1 MAYNKTNWLDRSV
14 QYPQRFT
21 RTTDGTYDTLVPAP
35 GTVTQSGT
43 PLTAAS
49 LNNLETQYD
58 QAMYD
63 IKYILFAGMTGMNGW
78 NNYGSPYNLLQY
90 GKDSMGYVV
99 IRGLVQGG
107 SANTQI
113 TVLPSGYRPA
123 NTYSFPVVTANG
135 FSRIDVKND
144 GSVLL
149 NGSFSLFLFLDGIR
163 FYAER

>member
-43 PLTAAS
+43 PLTAAA

-90 GKDSMGYVV
+90 GKDSMGFVTCYADWYKAELL
-99 IRGLVQGG
+99 ILKLRYCQQDIDRLTHIL
-107 SANTQI
+107 SASCN
-113 TVLPSGYRPA
+113 S
-123 NTYSFPVVTANG
+123 
-135 FSRIDVKND
+135 
-144 GSVLL
+144 
-149 NGSFSLFLFLDGIR
+149 
-163 FYAER
+163 

>member
-43 PLTAAS
+43 PLTAAA

-90 GKDSMGYVV
+90 GKDSMGLCCDYVDWYKAELLTLKL
-99 IRGLVQGG
+99 RYYQ
-107 SANTQI
+107 QD
-113 TVLPSGYRPA
+113 
-123 NTYSFPVVTANG
+123 
-135 FSRIDVKND
+135 IDRLTHIL
-144 GSVLL
+144 SQL
-149 NGSFSLFLFLDGIR
+149 
-163 FYAER
+163 